1 MSNETTATTT
11 TWHYQIGS
19 KVYGPFSFAQMQQ
32 ICVDHKISKSTPVK
46 SSKMQGWQTAANI
59 PILSECFEFKA
70 RQKTA
75 ETRAN
80 YDAKQKEKN
89 RKRFEAKK
97 AAAAA
102 KRQRPAKRDTA
113 HGSTLLDFCLDIGQQ
128 AFNALIVLSIFS
140 AVVWGTFSGFV
151 AAREVG
157 GGLVWAL
164 FTVPLSVVLN
174 LIISMV
180 FLFPF
185 ALLIK
190 IEQNTRR

>member
-1 MSNETTATTT
+1 
-11 TWHYQIGS
+11 
-19 KVYGPFSFAQMQQ
+19 
-32 ICVDHKISKSTPVK
+32 
-46 SSKMQGWQTAANI
+46 MQGWQTAANI

-102 KRQRPAKRDTA
+102 KRQRPANRRA
-113 HGSTLLDFCLDIGQQ
+113 GSTLLDFCLDIGQQ

-151 AAREVG
+151 GAREVG
-157 GGLVWAL
+157 GSLVWAF
-164 FTVPLSVVLN
+164 FTVPLSIVLN

-190 IEQNTRR
+190 IERNTRR